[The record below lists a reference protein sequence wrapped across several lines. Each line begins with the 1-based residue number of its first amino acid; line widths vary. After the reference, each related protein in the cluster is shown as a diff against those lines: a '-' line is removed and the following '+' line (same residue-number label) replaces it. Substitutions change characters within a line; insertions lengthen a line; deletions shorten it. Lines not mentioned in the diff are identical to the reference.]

1 MGKLKGKIVKS
12 GDSGC
17 LKIKQPDGSW
27 TQYDYQQPFSA
38 QLGIVENATIS
49 CVLVTRADKTVVAT
63 SVVPVDKGTI
73 VEINYDNNTGSILE
87 TESGIKYPFSHPML
101 KEQGFQLNDVV
112 KYTLV
117 CVKDVMQATALV
129 NPNA

>member
-73 VEINYDNNTGSILE
+73 VEINYDKNTGSILE